1 MLRILLVICLFF
13 TATVARAQE
22 PVIPNF
28 FDPGTRLVRPDLADR
43 PRLRFLT
50 VTDFP
55 PFSFI
60 DRRKRLT
67 GLHVDLAREICAVLR
82 LLERCQIQAVPFAEL
97 EGALRAGDGEAIL
110 AGLPPTV
117 ERRRTLGFTSP
128 YFRLPSR
135 FVVKAGDALAV
146 PDESALIDRLA
157 EKEIGIVDGS
167 AQAAFAQ
174 TYLNDARLRLF
185 ASRDNALDA
194 LKTGGV
200 AAVFDDALQLS
211 FAMQRPANRSAFAFA
226 GGPYLSQTYFGTG
239 LSIAVARDDEALREG
254 LNYALRSITQNGK
267 FAELYLRYFPV
278 GLF

>member
-1 MLRILLVICLFF
+1 MARLLIVLALMF
-13 TATVARAQE
+13 TASTARAQE

-28 FDPGTRLVRPDLADR
+28 FDPGARLVRPDLSDR

-82 LLERCQIQAVPFAEL
+82 LLERCQIQALPFAEL

-135 FVVKAGDALAV
+135 FVVKAGDALATADDA
-146 PDESALIDRLA
+146 PLITRLA
-157 EKEIGIVDGS
+157 GKEVGIVDGS

-174 TYLNDARLRLF
+174 TYFEDARL
-185 ASRDNALDA
+185 
-194 LKTGGV
+194 
-200 AAVFDDALQLS
+200 
-211 FAMQRPANRSAFAFA
+211 
-226 GGPYLSQTYFGTG
+226 
-239 LSIAVARDDEALREG
+239 
-254 LNYALRSITQNGK
+254 
-267 FAELYLRYFPV
+267 
-278 GLF
+278 